1 MELQGTTTR
10 GVHVPQTVPAG
21 RDFETFY
28 GDEHKD
34 LYAALWL
41 VTRNRHEAEE
51 IMQDAFLKLW
61 ERWGRVGELGDPTG
75 YLYRTAMNLFRN
87 RSRRAAV
94 AFRKSL
100 RLLPPDDALA
110 RVEDRELIV
119 QALAPLTKRQRAAVV
134 LTYILGYTSEEAA
147 GFLGIR
153 ASTVRVL
160 AGRGRAE
167 LRRAMGETDE

>member
-1 MELQGTTTR
+1 MGRDITATG
-10 GVHVPQTVPAG
+10 GVHVSQTTPAG

-28 GDEHKD
+28 GDEHTD

-61 ERWGRVGELGDPTG
+61 ERWGRVGELDDPTG
-75 YLYRTAMNLFRN
+75 YLYRTAMNVFRN
-87 RSRRAAV
+87 RSRRAGV
-94 AFRKSL
+94 ALRKTL

-110 RVEDRELIV
+110 RVEDREVIV
-119 QALAPLTKRQRAAVV
+119 RALAPLTKRQRAAVV
-134 LTYILGYTSEEAA
+134 LTSILGYTSDEAA
-147 GFLGIR
+147 EILGIR
-153 ASTVRVL
+153 SSTVRVL

-167 LRRAMGETDE
+167 LRRTMGETDE